1 MREKTKMELKETLE
15 ELKKNADKVDSVKG
29 GYDLTFMEYVALMD
43 EDTEE
48 LVRIAYDTGF
58 KRGIEYHKAKAQ
70 VSNYEC

>member
-70 VSNYEC
+70 VSNYGS